1 MVFSLSVWLNSIL
14 VQASDQEILGLAELM
29 KDFLSLIN
37 TEGVLISDFN
47 SQSKVKIGFISTKT
61 YSVSILETTF
71 FRQIGLLFR
80 RSFLNQWFMS
90 LFATLMG
97 Q

>member
-1 MVFSLSVWLNSIL
+1 M
-14 VQASDQEILGLAELM
+14 QASDQEILGLAELM

-61 YSVSILETTF
+61 YSHGQE
-71 FRQIGLLFR
+71 LFYK
-80 RSFLNQWFMS
+80 FIIKIINKLVKQ
-90 LFATLMG
+90 LFHDCSYFSKYSN
-97 Q
+97 